1 MHARTGPL
9 DASSHFPGR
18 EQSAVRKGSAK
29 MRAAAGGT
37 ASNSQNQTS
46 AASKTEVKVSLV
58 FKDSLFSF
66 YLGAFVKV
74 YCRLP
79 MKITLQHRSDRP
91 LEPMQKRCQVAVQF
105 TCVAFRRGGLAKAA
119 LLAIQNSIEL

>member
-58 FKDSLFSF
+58 FFKDSLFSSKF
-66 YLGAFVKV
+66 LLGSL
-74 YCRLP
+74 CESLLS
-79 MKITLQHRSDRP
+79 TSD
-91 LEPMQKRCQVAVQF
+91 EDHASTQK
-105 TCVAFRRGGLAKAA
+105 
-119 LLAIQNSIEL
+119 